1 MEAINTSRLIE
12 RRRHQRNLS
21 RERLL
26 LPLLPIQLDGPS
38 SAFRHVI
45 ETYISERFNVSYQAK
60 VSHFLPYLLSTQ
72 INHSLSAA
80 VGFQPAN
87 SIKSLFLENYLDD
100 AIEDVMTELMS
111 RPIARN
117 KIVEIGNL
125 TSSRRGS
132 SQMLFILIVATLQQ
146 AGFEWVV
153 FTATKH
159 VQQILSKLDLDTIEL
174 CDADPQRLSDHGE
187 SWGSYYNNQP
197 KVLAGNLD
205 YAIDLLRKNDVIN
218 FMLENYRNTINDMAR
233 QLKAS

>member
-1 MEAINTSRLIE
+1 MEAINTSQSID
-12 RRRHQRNLS
+12 RRFDQRNLS
-21 RERLL
+21 RQRLL
-26 LPLLPIQLDGPS
+26 LPLLAIQLDCPS
-38 SAFRHVI
+38 SASRYSI
-45 ETYISERFNVSYQAK
+45 EEYISERFSVSYQAK

-72 INHSLSAA
+72 LNGALSAA
-80 VGFQPAN
+80 VGFKPAN
-87 SIKSLFLENYLDD
+87 ATKSLFLENYLDD
-100 AIEDVMTELMS
+100 PIEAVMAKLMS
-111 RPIARN
+111 QPIARN

-132 SQMLFILIVATLQQ
+132 SQMLFILIAATLQQ

-159 VQQILSKLDLDTIEL
+159 VQQILSKLDLDTIEV
-174 CDADPQRLSDHGE
+174 CDADPQRLSDRGD

-205 YAIDLLRKNDVIN
+205 YAIELFNRNDVIK

-233 QLKAS
+233 QIQAS